1 MTCIFR
7 YAGAG
12 HGGRAGCRGTRPVL
26 PSAAG
31 VAPRSLAGGR
41 TAVIVGISNSDYIRL
56 AQDEVADVGPYVA
69 TGNALSVAANRISYA
84 LDLRGPSWAVD
95 TACSSSLVAV
105 HQACRA
111 LQRGESDAALA
122 GGVNL
127 ILAPQLSASFTQA
140 GMLSPD
146 GRCKAFDAAANGYV
160 RGEGVGMVLLKRLD
174 DALEN
179 GDTVFAVIRGSAVN
193 QDGRSNG
200 LTAPN
205 GPAQRTRWDPGCR

>member
-1 MTCIFR
+1 MRLSSASAPAKPNRWIRNSVCCWRWPGETLEH
-7 YAGAG
+7 AGI
-12 HGGRAGCRGTRPVL
+12 
-26 PSAAG
+26 
-31 VAPRSLAGGR
+31 APGSLAGGR

-122 GGVNL
+122 GG
-127 ILAPQLSASFTQA
+127 ST
-140 GMLSPD
+140 
-146 GRCKAFDAAANGYV
+146 
-160 RGEGVGMVLLKRLD
+160 
-174 DALEN
+174 
-179 GDTVFAVIRGSAVN
+179 
-193 QDGRSNG
+193 
-200 LTAPN
+200 
-205 GPAQRTRWDPGCR
+205 

>member
-1 MTCIFR
+1 LEH
-7 YAGAG
+7 AGI
-12 HGGRAGCRGTRPVL
+12 
-26 PSAAG
+26 
-31 VAPRSLAGGR
+31 APRSLAGGR

-205 GPAQRTRWDPGCR
+205 GPAQQAVIHGALRDAGVRAQDIGFVEAHGTGTPL

>member
-1 MTCIFR
+1 M
-7 YAGAG
+7 
-12 HGGRAGCRGTRPVL
+12 
-26 PSAAG
+26 
-31 VAPRSLAGGR
+31 
-41 TAVIVGISNSDYIRL
+41 GISNSDYIRL
-56 AQDEVADVGPYVA
+56 AQEELADVGPYVA
-69 TGNALSVAANRISYA
+69 TGNALSVAANRISYT

-127 ILAPQLSASFTQA
+127 ILAPQLSASFTQS

-193 QDGRSNG
+193 LFRY
-200 LTAPN
+200 T
-205 GPAQRTRWDPGCR
+205 RTRRPAPWAKRR